1 MIKFRFF
8 SLFSIEFY
16 LIDKDSLHAKFL
28 LETKQSFL
36 EFAYLHLKLAPIV
49 PTVYK
54 EIIISFKS
62 SSFAVLSVKI

>member
-8 SLFSIEFY
+8 SLSSSEFC
-16 LIDKDSLHAKFL
+16 LIDKYSLRVKFL

-36 EFAYLHLKLAPIV
+36 EFAYPHLKLAPIV